1 MAVLSNLEVLLD
13 GSKANLMKV
22 RQEPLEVLRCR
33 CFVLLACSTVEFDP
47 IAGVEQ
53 DRFGVREPFFD
64 FRKGSCNLFGGKGD
78 LFADLKWSLVVAAPD
93 HSQLH
98 ASPRDEMGASRA
110 SCWGLLAPCGAVT
123 TAATAATT
131 MMNDRMFRPAVH
143 SPLPRCEEIF

>member
-1 MAVLSNLEVLLD
+1 LRFTDHQGIDAANDAEEVLDGMAVLSNLEVLLD

-64 FRKGSCNLFGGKGD
+64 FRKGSCNLF
-78 LFADLKWSLVVAAPD
+78 
-93 HSQLH
+93 
-98 ASPRDEMGASRA
+98 
-110 SCWGLLAPCGAVT
+110 
-123 TAATAATT
+123 
-131 MMNDRMFRPAVH
+131 
-143 SPLPRCEEIF
+143 